1 MIDVQKTIVSQYAAT
16 STIVQLIQ
24 NMNLYIDPR
33 TDFESFYSFVW
44 NVETAQGFGL
54 DIWGRIVGIDR
65 TVNVPADTPNP
76 GMFAF
81 TPGVYSMT
89 DAEYRTVILAKAL
102 GNISNINAPSLNQ
115 LLTNMFEGSG
125 RAYVLDMGSM
135 TMRLTF
141 EFWLE
146 PWQYVVIL
154 NYGGVPRPAGVLMY
168 IFQVDVDNTFG
179 FYGTQLQPFNQGT
192 FYRSV

>member
-1 MIDVQKTIVSQYAAT
+1 MLNVSETIISQYAAT

-33 TDFESFYSFVW
+33 TDFDTFYSFVW
-44 NVETAQGFGL
+44 NVETAEGFGL

-76 GMFAF
+76 GMLAF
-81 TPGVYSMT
+81 TPGVYTMT
-89 DAEYRTVILAKAL
+89 DDQYRTVILAKAL

-115 LLTNMFEGSG
+115 LLTNMFATIG
-125 RAYVLDMGSM
+125 RCYVLDMGGM

-154 NYGGVPRPAGVLMY
+154 QYGAVPRPAGVLMY
-168 IFQVDVDNTFG
+168 IFQVDIDTIFG

-192 FYRSV
+192 FFRTV